1 MPEPL
6 TNQTTPP
13 LVNVPELDLDRVDP
27 NQALREVYQAYPS
40 LADQRLP
47 RLTNNIVNPAL
58 TSTVNTVANEYLP
71 AGGGFNYDGPWGYAD
86 TSQKLLGTAPNISL
100 GPEVTWSRA
109 QPRDTGGGI
118 QPFKSNVYYGA
129 GGSAANMDIE
139 DIVAGIQDA
148 IKNTELTGG
157 AGNVGAGVGGGGTTD
172 GVGGLLPWNKP
183 NWIPDDS
190 GVTSTGYIIKP
201 GDSTVYP
208 DGAIV
213 TKVDGGWTIT
223 DNNKPT
229 DDPIFIRDVP
239 DGGPTWIP
247 TGTGAGGEEWSDDWK
262 AGGGGGIDVGGG
274 GLGLISSLGGGAYDF
289 KPGGGGGYSGG
300 SGFIVVDDPDKG
312 PSTLEQMMG
321 MRYDRDFTE
330 GGDFMG
336 DRGRTIGGGR
346 APSSGPS
353 TYEEW
358 LNFRRDPDVK
368 LQTKGEKVFED
379 LMTLGNKYLG
389 PTRFDAG
396 ELHGDKGMFVRG
408 VGKLRD
414 WFLGLSDERIKAWED
429 KGIPSELTGRNPFGP
444 DYVDAIRN
452 IRDILQN
459 KDGIKVQEYGDL
471 QMPGLL
477 FAAGLISQYGSQVG
491 LPLAAINMS
500 NDIMSATNN
509 MFADRPE
516 FAGNP
521 IQDVIHTAFWVP
533 GKIGKEAW
541 NATIGKVLP
550 KIQDTTIKDKL
561 NNLTLGKLRNP
572 PKASP
577 NIRVSVKG
585 KEVGLGQPLQTQDP
599 AGITGNVTPLPKPP
613 RITKPLGM
621 PPTGRGTFPEG
632 ASKTRPTRGQGQLL
646 TEFKGY
652 PAPNVGGDP
661 RDRIKGKDGEDI
673 GDRPT
678 VGNYGYITPLPGD
691 SRDPS
696 DPKPS
701 DPRDPDYVDPNVSAS
716 DAPAGKYTKSYV
728 NVPVDAAGHPFGTD
742 QFDETNYF
750 GETAPR
756 VYMHFTKLGKND
768 LNAGQEE
775 ANYLRDL
782 GIFEANSE
790 NLVRE
795 NNARNDPPDTTNEG
809 GRPGQIE
816 GSDGKYY
823 DPNPGGWKDPYN
835 KSLGLIDQYNSSTW
849 DFNQAWDDSIND
861 FERGL
866 LPSTH
871 PQHSNNKPADTNTG
885 FDPLD
890 DDTNV
895 WGGGGGTK
903 KPDTRPKFHELTSDD
918 AKFIASSQFIPGN
931 VTVTYY
937 NTNPDYVGNR
947 SVRVSVPLEPVLA
960 GTTWKAFYDVDN
972 YKPGNFE
979 TWNDWIVNIQ
989 PSYQGATIDVSKHVS
1004 D

>member
-1 MPEPL
+1 MSDPF
-6 TNQTTPP
+6 TNQTTSP
-13 LVNVPELDLDRVDP
+13 LVNVPELDLERIDP

-71 AGGGFNYDGPWGYAD
+71 AGRGFNYDGPFGYAD
-86 TSQKLLGTAPNISL
+86 VNQKLLGTAPNISL
-100 GPEVTWSRA
+100 GPEITWSRA

-118 QPFKSNVYYGA
+118 QPFKSNVYFDA
-129 GGSAANMDIE
+129 GGTASGMDIE
-139 DIVAGIQDA
+139 DIVAGIQNG

-157 AGNVGAGVGGGGTTD
+157 AGNVGAGGGGT
-172 GVGGLLPWNKP
+172 GGGAEGLLPWDRP
-183 NWIPDDS
+183 NWIPDGS
-190 GVTSTGYIIKP
+190 GVTGTGYIINP
-201 GDSTVYP
+201 GDSSKYP
-208 DGAIV
+208 GGAVV

-223 DNNKPT
+223 DNNNPT
-229 DDPIFIRDVP
+229 DDPIFVRDVS
-239 DGGPTWIP
+239 GGGSNFIP
-247 TGTGAGGEEWSDDWK
+247 TGEGSGGTGTDIGG
-262 AGGGGGIDVGGG
+262 VGGG
-274 GLGLISSLGGGAYDF
+274 TGIGGGLISSFGGGMGGGGAYDF
-289 KPGGGGGYSGG
+289 KPGGGYAGG

-312 PSTLEQMMG
+312 PSMLEQMMG
-321 MRYDRDFTE
+321 MRYDK
-330 GGDFMG
+330 DFMEDGDLGG
-336 DRGRTIGGGR
+336 DRGRTVGGGR
-346 APSSGPS
+346 APSTGPS

-358 LNFRRDPDVK
+358 LNFRRDPDVE
-368 LQTKGEKVFED
+368 LQTKGEKAFED
-379 LMTLGNKYLG
+379 IMKLGNKYLG
-389 PTRFDAG
+389 PTRFDEG
-396 ELHGDKGMFVRG
+396 ELQGDKGMFIRG

-414 WFLGLSDERIKAWED
+414 WFLGLSDERIKIWED

-459 KDGIKVQEYGDL
+459 KDGIKIQEYGDL

-509 MFADRPE
+509 MFAERPE

-533 GKIGKEAW
+533 GKIGKEMW

-561 NNLTLGKLRNP
+561 NNATLGKLRNP
-572 PKASP
+572 PKSSP
-577 NIRVSVKG
+577 RIRVSVKG
-585 KEVGLGQPLQTQDP
+585 KEVGLGQPPQVEKP
-599 AGITGNVTPLPKPP
+599 SGITGKVTPLPKPP
-613 RITKPLGM
+613 RTTAPFGM
-621 PPTGRGTFPEG
+621 PPAGRGTTPEG
-632 ASKTRPTRGQGQLL
+632 SSKTRPTRGQGQLVVGKDFYDSG
-646 TEFKGY
+646 EFKGD
-652 PAPNVGGDP
+652 PVTGTVTNVGGDP

-678 VGNYGYITPLPGD
+678 VGDYDYITPLPAD
-691 SRDPS
+691 PRDPS

-701 DPRDPDYVDPNVSAS
+701 DPRDPGHPDYVDPNVS
-716 DAPAGKYTKSYV
+716 DPNVPAGDTPKGKYTKEYV
-728 NVPVDAAGHPFGTD
+728 NVPVDARGFPFGTD
-742 QFDETNYF
+742 QFDDTNYF

-756 VYMHFTKLGKND
+756 VYMHFTKLGKDNP
-768 LNAGQEE
+768 NAGQEE

-782 GIFEANSE
+782 QIFTANSE

-795 NNARNDPPDTTNEG
+795 NTARNDPPDTTNEG
-809 GRPGQIE
+809 GLPGQIE

-835 KSLGLIDQYNSSTW
+835 KGLGLIDQFDSSTW
-849 DFNQAWDDSIND
+849 DFNQAWDDSISD

-885 FDPLD
+885 FNPLD

-895 WGGGGGTK
+895 WGGAGGGGTK
-903 KPDTRPKFHELTSDD
+903 PNPSPITGWEQQAGLQSIINDT
-918 AKFIASSQFIPGN
+918 QF
-931 VTVTYY
+931 
-937 NTNPDYVGNR
+937 DYVDGNYQQINTQLVLESEVVKDSFTKSGWAYKYR
-947 SVRVSVPLEPVLA
+947 YKDPSKPFEVPQ
-960 GTTWKAFYDVDN
+960 WN
-972 YKPGNFE
+972 YWVPPG
-979 TWNDWIVNIQ
+979 D
-989 PSYQGATIDVSKHVS
+989 
-1004 D
+1004 